1 MKLEEYIIKMETLKK
16 EIIGCDNLIDF
27 YKNKKYQLQDEYD
40 RLMHLEIEVN
50 NDRK

>member
-1 MKLEEYIIKMETLKK
+1 METLKK
-16 EIIGCDNLIDF
+16 EIIGSDNLIDF